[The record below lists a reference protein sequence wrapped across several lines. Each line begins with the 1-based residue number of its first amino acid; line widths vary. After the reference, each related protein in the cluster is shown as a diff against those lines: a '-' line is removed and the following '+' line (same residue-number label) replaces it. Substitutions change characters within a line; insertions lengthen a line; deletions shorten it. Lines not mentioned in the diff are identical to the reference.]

1 MPAYAGFDSFA
12 SSRRT
17 AESIYYSA
25 KDYDSAEESEYVRR
39 ASILEDAPTT
49 IFNRRYVDPWD
60 MENYVYIR
68 KQVLEPTSESEVP
81 PSPAGEPIQS
91 KFYYVP
97 GELNELDC
105 QECSSVEQDE
115 YDPDFSEAEMVLEH
129 ERRLA
134 EEEALGVERTLA
146 DDDMLE
152 PREVDKEDDRIQD
165 VGEPGSELEEG
176 EEDEEGFYT
185 ERYDT
190 VMDEDSIA
198 GDEHVY
204 SSYTALLRSLSIRT
218 VQSRA
223 AMRSI
228 GQLYLETSETE
239 QPSSCDS
246 SMSALRLHTP
256 GFGKSASSRR
266 PIVLPK
272 PLPQL
277 EFPGPPS
284 YEYYE
289 PSCCYMPLPAP
300 PPPPPPPSHHMAG
313 PGGHYHH
320 HHQHHQ
326 HTHTHHQHPVPIGSP
341 MTMGPPSLTGT
352 ILSDQHN
359 YYTLNDCLECARQ
372 EAEHVPLY
380 ATTSTTGSPTRR
392 RSRSVS
398 VVSQS
403 MSLARRPSQ
412 MLDPATAI
420 AIAATNANVCYT
432 PQHFSLSKKGL
443 LQIDYSCNWNNL
455 DRYIAK

>member
-1 MPAYAGFDSFA
+1 MHEKRP
-12 SSRRT
+12 
-17 AESIYYSA
+17 ELV
-25 KDYDSAEESEYVRR
+25 VRVR
-39 ASILEDAPTT
+39 
-49 IFNRRYVDPWD
+49 
-60 MENYVYIR
+60 
-68 KQVLEPTSESEVP
+68 
-81 PSPAGEPIQS
+81 
-91 KFYYVP
+91 
-97 GELNELDC
+97 
-105 QECSSVEQDE
+105 
-115 YDPDFSEAEMVLEH
+115 
-129 ERRLA
+129 
-134 EEEALGVERTLA
+134 
-146 DDDMLE
+146 
-152 PREVDKEDDRIQD
+152 
-165 VGEPGSELEEG
+165 
-176 EEDEEGFYT
+176 
-185 ERYDT
+185 
-190 VMDEDSIA
+190 
-198 GDEHVY
+198 
-204 SSYTALLRSLSIRT
+204 
-218 VQSRA
+218 
-223 AMRSI
+223 
-228 GQLYLETSETE
+228 YLETSETE

-289 PSCCYMPLPAP
+289 PSCCYMPLPP
-300 PPPPPPPSHHMAG
+300 PPPPPPPSAAHHMAG
-313 PGGHYHH
+313 PGHYHH
-320 HHQHHQ
+320 HHHHHTHQ
-326 HTHTHHQHPVPIGSP
+326 HSP
-341 MTMGPPSLTGT
+341 MMGPPSLSGT

>member
-17 AESIYYSA
+17 AESLYYTA
-25 KDYDSAEESEYVRR
+25 KEYDSAEESDYVRR
-39 ASILEDAPTT
+39 AIFENDPNT

-68 KQVLEPTSESEVP
+68 KQVLDPTSESEVP

-97 GELNELDC
+97 GELNDGGLDC
-105 QECSSVEQDE
+105 HDCSSVELIDPEFDSPAIGHDE
-115 YDPDFSEAEMVLEH
+115 DGEEQGVVLLPEDVRHDGEPHLRHPMDDERPSEVEEEEH
-129 ERRLA
+129 E
-134 EEEALGVERTLA
+134 EGDDGVE
-146 DDDMLE
+146 
-152 PREVDKEDDRIQD
+152 EVEQAEDD
-165 VGEPGSELEEG
+165 
-176 EEDEEGFYT
+176 EDEDGFYT

-190 VMDEDSIA
+190 VMDEDSI
-198 GDEHVY
+198 GGDDEHVY
-204 SSYTALLRSLSIRT
+204 SSYTD
-218 VQSRA
+218 
-223 AMRSI
+223 
-228 GQLYLETSETE
+228 LETSSTE

-289 PSCCYMPLPAP
+289 PSCCYMPLPP
-300 PPPPPPPSHHMAG
+300 PPPPPPPPAHGHHF
-313 PGGHYHH
+313 HH
-320 HHQHHQ
+320 HHH
-326 HTHTHHQHPVPIGSP
+326 GA
-341 MTMGPPSLTGT
+341 PPSIAGT
-352 ILSDQHN
+352 ILSDHHN

-380 ATTSTTGSPTRR
+380 ATTSSGTGVLPGTGATGSPTRR

>member
-17 AESIYYSA
+17 AESIYYTA
-25 KDYDSAEESEYVRR
+25 KEYDSAEESDYVRR
-39 ASILEDAPTT
+39 AIFEDGPNT

-68 KQVLEPTSESEVP
+68 KQVMDPTSESEVP

-97 GELNELDC
+97 GELNGNGLECRDCSSAELIDPEFETDAQGEEMERESAVLLPEDELD
-105 QECSSVEQDE
+105 
-115 YDPDFSEAEMVLEH
+115 
-129 ERRLA
+129 
-134 EEEALGVERTLA
+134 
-146 DDDMLE
+146 
-152 PREVDKEDDRIQD
+152 
-165 VGEPGSELEEG
+165 GEPHHHPMDERPSEV
-176 EEDEEGFYT
+176 EDEEAEEQMHGEDDEDEDGFYT

-190 VMDEDSIA
+190 VMDEDSIG

-204 SSYTALLRSLSIRT
+204 SSYTD
-218 VQSRA
+218 
-223 AMRSI
+223 
-228 GQLYLETSETE
+228 LETSSTE

-289 PSCCYMPLPAP
+289 PSCCYMPLPP
-300 PPPPPPPSHHMAG
+300 PPPPPPPPAHF
-313 PGGHYHH
+313 
-320 HHQHHQ
+320 HHQHH
-326 HTHTHHQHPVPIGSP
+326 HHGHGALPL
-341 MTMGPPSLTGT
+341 GPPPSVTGT
-352 ILSDQHN
+352 ILSDHHN

-380 ATTSTTGSPTRR
+380 ATTSSGGLPAAAVGSPTRR